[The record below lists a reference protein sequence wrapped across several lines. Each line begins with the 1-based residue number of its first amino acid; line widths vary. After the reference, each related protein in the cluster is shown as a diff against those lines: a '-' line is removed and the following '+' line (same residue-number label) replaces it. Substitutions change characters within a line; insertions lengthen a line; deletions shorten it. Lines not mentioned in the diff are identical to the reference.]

1 MKEMLLTPLLVFA
14 NTAFA
19 GPDLTYSTPCDPR
32 NQTATLSFVGDIL
45 IHDMLYKSVVAGS
58 KDFSQI
64 WRRTNS
70 LMQKADASIGNLEG
84 PAALGIDRQG
94 RDHGDVG
101 FTYDLNIYSG
111 TNMVFN
117 FHPRILSDLKKSGY
131 DLLTVANNHSLD
143 RYSIGVDRTV
153 QAARNI
159 GLPTV
164 GTRIA
169 QERNAEFYQILNIR
183 NMRVAFLGCT
193 EMTNGRTDSKD
204 QLLLCYSGEKIRTLI
219 RDLSSRSDVDA
230 VIVLPHWGV
239 EYSSKPDAKQK
250 SHAKMFLEAGA
261 TAVVGS
267 HPHVLQPW
275 EKYVT
280 TDGRETLVIY
290 SLGNFVA
297 FQKDVERKTGAV
309 AYIGLAKE
317 GNRKAT
323 IFGVGY
329 TPTYRDGYE
338 VYPVGA
344 GSFKDAQKHAA
355 QMFGTR
361 GRIEPASTLLPA
373 LCGNGP

>member
-1 MKEMLLTPLLVFA
+1 MKKYIITSLLFA
-14 NTAFA
+14 FTAHA
-19 GPDLTYSTPCDPR
+19 GPDLTYSTSCDGR
-32 NQTATLSFVGDIL
+32 HQIATLSFVGDIL
-45 IHDMLYKSVVAGS
+45 IHDMLYKSVMAGS

-64 WRRTNS
+64 WNRTNG
-70 LMQKADASIGNLEG
+70 LMQKADFSVGNLEG
-84 PAALGIDRQG
+84 PAALGIDKMG

-117 FHPRILSDLKKSGY
+117 FHPRILSDLQKSGY

-143 RYSIGVDRTV
+143 RHAIGVDRTI

-159 GLPTV
+159 GLPVV

-169 QERNAEFYQILNIR
+169 EERNADFHRIATIR

-193 EMTNGRTDSKD
+193 EMTNGRTDHKD
-204 QLLLCYSGEKIRTLI
+204 QVLSCYNTERILSIIKN
-219 RDLSSRSDVDA
+219 LSSRSDVDA

-239 EYSSKPDAKQK
+239 EYSHTPDSKQK
-250 SHAKMFLEAGA
+250 NFARKFLEAGA
-261 TAVVGS
+261 TAVIGS

-280 TDGRETLVIY
+280 TDGREALIVY

-297 FQKDVERKTGAV
+297 FQKDVQRKTGTV
-309 AYIGLAKE
+309 AYVGLSKE
-317 GNRKAT
+317 GNQKAK

-338 VYPVGA
+338 VYPVGS
-344 GSFKDAQKHAA
+344 GSFKNALHHAA

-361 GRIEPASTLLPA
+361 ARVEPTNALVPA
-373 LCGNGP
+373 LCANSK